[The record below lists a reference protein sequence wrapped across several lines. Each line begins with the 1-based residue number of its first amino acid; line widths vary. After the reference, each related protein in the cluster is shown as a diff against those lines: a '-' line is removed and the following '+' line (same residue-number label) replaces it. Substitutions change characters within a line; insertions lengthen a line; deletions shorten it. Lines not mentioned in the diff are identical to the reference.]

1 MLGDLSRK
9 KLRLVWK
16 ASGPGRNCGWEGE
29 EEACGRGR
37 RVGGESC
44 GRVGV
49 GGGRRVGEGGRRV
62 GGGNVGQGVCVFL
75 KQNKKAE
82 VIIGPAEPV
91 CTGRVP
97 PVGPA
102 EPVCTGRVPPVPGT

>member
-1 MLGDLSRK
+1 M
-9 KLRLVWK
+9 
-16 ASGPGRNCGWEGE
+16 WEG
-29 EEACGRGR
+29 EACGRGVVWEGWCGR
-37 RVGGESC
+37 GEACGRGGETC
-44 GRVGV
+44 GR
-49 GGGRRVGEGGRRV
+49 GERGAG
-62 GGGNVGQGVCVFL
+62 CVFL